1 MVSSREA
8 CADTVVVIHHA
19 SHAVEP
25 EAVEVEFLEPIP
37 QVAHEETENL
47 VVSVVEQA
55 AVPEFVPAARAL
67 VEVEVVSTVEQ
78 VEAVEHVLA
87 RV

>member
-8 CADTVVVIHHA
+8 RADTVVVIHHA
-19 SHAVEP
+19 SHAVES
-25 EAVEVEFLEPIP
+25 EAVKVEFLEPVP
-37 QVAHEETENL
+37 QVAHEEPEDL
-47 VVSVVEQA
+47 VVPIVEKA
-55 AVPEFVPAARAL
+55 AVPELVPAARAL